1 MRSMPDEE
9 RPAGDPYYIQA
20 SSVAAD
26 RPKLVLKHNEAFL
39 VADSRGDFPDIPESE
54 FGFYVDGT
62 RFLSQLELVM
72 HGHPPLVLNAALSED
87 TLQIAVDL
95 TNPDILHDGGIALP
109 GRMLRIA
116 RLLTITHHIRQS
128 ALPAPDGREL
138 RGGIPPS
145 HPDLALRDGLRR
157 CVRGPRVHARPAR
170 RARRARP

>member
-62 RFLSQLELVM
+62 RFLGRLELVM

-95 TNPDILHDGGIALP
+95 TNPDILHHAGIALP

-116 RLLTITHHIRQS
+116 RLLTIFDNQLYQRLTVESFAEVDRKSTRLNSSHIQKSRMPSS
-128 ALPAPDGREL
+128 A
-138 RGGIPPS
+138 
-145 HPDLALRDGLRR
+145 
-157 CVRGPRVHARPAR
+157 
-170 RARRARP
+170 